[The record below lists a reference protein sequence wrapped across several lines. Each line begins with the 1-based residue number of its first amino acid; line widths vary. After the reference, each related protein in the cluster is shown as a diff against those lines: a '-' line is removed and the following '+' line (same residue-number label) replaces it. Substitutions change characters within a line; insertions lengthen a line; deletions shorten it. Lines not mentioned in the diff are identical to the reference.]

1 MPEIEPYT
9 DVFFFFLKEIWGL
22 ALLAYVYQPARPGAN
37 VETYPKIEIQFPI
50 GLSNFNVK
58 RLPAPKHAQLGRV
71 IDGCSLL
78 LVLS

>member
-1 MPEIEPYT
+1 M
-9 DVFFFFLKEIWGL
+9 
-22 ALLAYVYQPARPGAN
+22 YVYQPARPGAN
-37 VETYPKIEIQFPI
+37 VETYPKIEIQLPI

-58 RLPAPKHAQLGRV
+58 RLQAPKHAQLGRV